1 MIIFLEILF
10 ITSVLPFGNLMK
22 DRSLT
27 YLSENSSNPIEE
39 IANTRLV
46 ILNSGKRAHLNLYFL
61 SAWWIIKK
69 YFKFAILKISFC
81 DFIINIRKIIFTTDR
96 CQLCFF

>member
-1 MIIFLEILF
+1 MIIFLEILL
-10 ITSVLPFGNLMK
+10 ITSVLPFGNLIK

-27 YLSENSSNPIEE
+27 YLSENSSNPTEE

-61 SAWWIIKK
+61 FLCISCPLGGLLRS
-69 YFKFAILKISFC
+69 ILNSQFLILAFV
-81 DFIINIRKIIFTTDR
+81 I
-96 CQLCFF
+96 L